1 MDIGKRID
9 GDIGIGKIR
18 NRLSDESTRQVIYS
32 LDIDVFTNF
41 FNELYDVEEIT
52 LIIEESFGI
61 SI

>member
-32 LDIDVFTNF
+32 LDIDVFTDF